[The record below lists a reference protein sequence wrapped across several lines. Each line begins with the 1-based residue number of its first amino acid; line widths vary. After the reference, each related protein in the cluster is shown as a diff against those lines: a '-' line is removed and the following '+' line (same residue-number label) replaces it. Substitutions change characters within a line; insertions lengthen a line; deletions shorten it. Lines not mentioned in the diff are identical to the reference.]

1 MTTPDKGNFTL
12 QYVMDVTQKHVLLD
26 INKSVEK
33 TLSRIPDF
41 VDDSKKNLEILN
53 TLSLLESLKKQTMEF
68 FNAISSK

>member
-12 QYVMDVTQKHVLLD
+12 QYVMDVTEKHVLLD